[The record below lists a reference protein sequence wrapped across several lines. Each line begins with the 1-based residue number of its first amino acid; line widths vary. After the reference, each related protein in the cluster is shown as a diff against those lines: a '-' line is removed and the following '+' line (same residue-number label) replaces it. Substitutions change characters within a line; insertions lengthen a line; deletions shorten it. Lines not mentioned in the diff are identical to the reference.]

1 MNSQYIALG
10 VKTDCQNLLK
20 KFIAT
25 KSVRFKEFVKIWQDM
40 KFSCIYCG
48 QESFAEL
55 YEFIEEVLKI
65 AKEFFLPPNPLQTR
79 LCGLYLLYGLYY
91 KQPTIEDGDY
101 LVKIRLNFKEWQ
113 DSYNLMKLVCD
124 EQHYDALFIFNKLL
138 AENAFHFCAMPR
150 EYGLEKSMRKYLER
164 SNTAN
169 EDLSQKSELVSLEES
184 GILNSL
190 DQVSK
195 KYYQIKCKLSS
206 ESKQN
211 KPNQLLD
218 YASPAV
224 ADDIR
229 KMLAAVTS
237 GSSDHKDEE
246 HNTQISIGA
255 HRKKL
260 KDKACFGAGPSRST

>member
-1 MNSQYIALG
+1 
-10 VKTDCQNLLK
+10 
-20 KFIAT
+20 
-25 KSVRFKEFVKIWQDM
+25 M

-65 AKEFFLPPNPLQTR
+65 AKEFFLPPHPLQTR

-91 KQPTIEDGDY
+91 KQPTIEDGEY

-113 DSYNLMKLVCD
+113 DSYSLMKFVCE

-164 SNTAN
+164 NDTADEN
-169 EDLSQKSELVSLEES
+169 LSHKSELLTLEES

-190 DQVSK
+190 DEISK
-195 KYYQIKCKLSS
+195 KYYELKCKLNN
-206 ESKQN
+206 ESKEN
-211 KPNQLLD
+211 KPHQLLD
-218 YASPAV
+218 YASPMI

-229 KMLAAVTS
+229 KKLASAMDD
-237 GSSDHKDEE
+237 SSDQKDEE
-246 HNTQISIGA
+246 QDTKISIGA

-260 KDKACFGAGPSRST
+260 KEKACFGAGPSRST